1 MCRWSSVKPDTG
13 PGSKSMKSPFL
24 WQLGRG
30 RTARSGDA
38 IKVRNVSLTRVG
50 QRGSPIVE
58 VAKVEGQMIRPPSV
72 GSSMVVFMD
81 GDQEFRTSPVISI
94 RVTQD
99 TVFVETERSEYIF
112 VAQPDDG

>member
-1 MCRWSSVKPDTG
+1 MKWS
-13 PGSKSMKSPFL
+13 FL
-24 WQLGRG
+24 RQLGRIRG
-30 RTARSGDA
+30 RSVDT
-38 IKVRNVSLTRVG
+38 IEIRNVSLTRVG

-58 VAKVEGQMIRPPSV
+58 VAQVEGQMIRPPSV

-81 GDQEFRTSPVISI
+81 GDREFRTSPVMSI

-112 VAQPDDG
+112 VARDDDG